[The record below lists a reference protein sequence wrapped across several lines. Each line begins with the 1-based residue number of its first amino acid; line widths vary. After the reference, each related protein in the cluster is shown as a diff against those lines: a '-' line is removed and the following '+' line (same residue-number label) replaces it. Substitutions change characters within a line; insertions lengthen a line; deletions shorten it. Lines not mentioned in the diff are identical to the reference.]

1 MTSRLHTRELS
12 IEFHTLCLSRSIYVN
27 LKNLISKLRMKIS
40 HKSILYWIASRYF
53 FSHSL
58 SSLCDFNEKE
68 KYGKPHSHWIF
79 LFDNQIFQHVDGFH
93 ASLSLYLFIS
103 GYNKKFILFF
113 HPKQQ
118 KCIYLLF
125 NWLIPFHSEDGWKII
140 YWSWGVRR
148 GIRNKR
154 EMMFKWSSEYLKK
167 VFCVAWKYFKCI
179 PYSF

>member
-1 MTSRLHTRELS
+1 MNDVSTTHQRTLNWISHSLS
-12 IEFHTLCLSRSIYVN
+12 LSRSIYVN

-93 ASLSLYLFIS
+93 ASLSSLIFSSQGTIKNLFFFFIRNSRNAFIYYSIDWFHSIPKMDRKLFI
-103 GYNKKFILFF
+103 
-113 HPKQQ
+113 
-118 KCIYLLF
+118 
-125 NWLIPFHSEDGWKII
+125 E
-140 YWSWGVRR
+140 V
-148 GIRNKR
+148 
-154 EMMFKWSSEYLKK
+154 E
-167 VFCVAWKYFKCI
+167 V
-179 PYSF
+179 

>member
-1 MTSRLHTRELS
+1 MNDVSTTHQRTLNWISHSLS
-12 IEFHTLCLSRSIYVN
+12 LSRSIYVN

-53 FSHSL
+53 FLHSL

-93 ASLSLYLFIS
+93 ASLSSFYFFIS

-125 NWLIPFHSEDGWKII
+125 NWLIPFQRWIE
-140 YWSWGVRR
+140 
-148 GIRNKR
+148 N
-154 EMMFKWSSEYLKK
+154 YLLKLRCKK
-167 VFCVAWKYFKCI
+167 
-179 PYSF
+179 